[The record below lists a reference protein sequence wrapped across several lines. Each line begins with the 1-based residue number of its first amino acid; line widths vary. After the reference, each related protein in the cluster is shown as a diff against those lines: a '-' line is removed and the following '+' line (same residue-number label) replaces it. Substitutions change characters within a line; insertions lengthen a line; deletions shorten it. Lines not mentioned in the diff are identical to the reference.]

1 MAMYPVQTLR
11 MSDGLDID
19 AFKMNAGKQT
29 ELEFRT
35 WGGRRKG
42 AGRKAKV
49 VAGRPPHRQVRK
61 RPALNGRD
69 PIHVVVR
76 VDPAVGRL
84 RRWKAYRAIRWAML
98 VAFMRGWIRI
108 VHVSIQRTH
117 IHLLVEAADEKLLAR
132 GMQGFQIS
140 AARHLNAEVTV
151 EIGGRRRARRGQVF
165 VHRYHAEVLDTP
177 KRARHALAYVL
188 NNWRRHREDVVGA
201 AQRRAAVDPYS
212 TGIFFDGWRD
222 RTTPFAFPR
231 GYQPLIVVPPSC
243 WLLADGWRRWGP
255 IDLREVPGPVAAPR
269 PSRVPAAG

>member
-1 MAMYPVQTLR
+1 M
-11 MSDGLDID
+11 
-19 AFKMNAGKQT
+19 KAGKQT
-29 ELEFRT
+29 ELAFRT
-35 WGGRRKG
+35 WGGKRKG

-61 RPALNGRD
+61 RPALTGRD

-165 VHRYHAEVLDTP
+165 VHRYHAEILDTP
-177 KRARHALAYVL
+177 KRARHALSYIL

-212 TGIFFDGWRD
+212 TGIFFDGWRG
-222 RTTPFAFPR
+222 RETPFAFPR
-231 GYQPLIVVPPSC
+231 GYQPLIVLPPTC
-243 WLLADGWRRWGP
+243 WLLTDGWRRWGP
-255 IDLREVPGPVAAPR
+255 IDLCEVPGPTPVIRRSRGASCEQTSPLAP
-269 PSRVPAAG
+269 A